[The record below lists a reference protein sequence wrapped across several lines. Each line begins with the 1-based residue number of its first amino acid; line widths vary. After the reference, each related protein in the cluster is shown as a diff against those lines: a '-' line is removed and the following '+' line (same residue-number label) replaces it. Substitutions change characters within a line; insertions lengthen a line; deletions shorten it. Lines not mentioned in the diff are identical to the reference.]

1 MKLQLVHICL
11 ITNNYHTLLLNLLLW
26 HVPLDIL
33 SYHFMG
39 VKVVV
44 GGSGHVTRYSQL
56 PQAGVEHLQSSLK
69 TKNVNTGIFKLIE
82 KLI

>member
-33 SYHFMG
+33 SYHLMG

-44 GGSGHVTRYSQL
+44 GGAVVMSPDILSY
-56 PQAGVEHLQSSLK
+56 LK
-69 TKNVNTGIFKLIE
+69 QG
-82 KLI
+82 